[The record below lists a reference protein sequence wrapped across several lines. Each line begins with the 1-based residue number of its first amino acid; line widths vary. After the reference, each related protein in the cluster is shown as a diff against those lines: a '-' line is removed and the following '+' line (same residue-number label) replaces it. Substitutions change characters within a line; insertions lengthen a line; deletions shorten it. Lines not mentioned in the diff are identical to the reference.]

1 MHKGLQTNSFKQIGF
16 VLYHAWSNDIILPI
30 PVLIPS
36 AIVTTSSSDCVL
48 ICFSKKNLYCKTEA
62 KTNRKKAFLGR
73 LVYTVCMF
81 PDILALNTTSFLL
94 FLLSAMRP
102 RSRLLSKRRLLLP
115 TIREGTEETV
125 RDLNEANTLHFDQ
138 AVSSEDYL
146 LSICHL
152 AHPTFP
158 TRDVSPY
165 NSHTRQLDA
174 VHQRLRLS
182 RLSGTPSGTLGFDP
196 TEEGHVI
203 DMQLG
208 RGKELD
214 GELTFGNSD
223 PLEYLYGHQ
232 DNLPG
237 GIRGA
242 FGERRFRKQH
252 GGIWECQARAR
263 AHSIPHASSPDL
275 SRQRKSSCP
284 ELHSGTSASIPN
296 ISPKH
301 SRKGRQ
307 ADRGAEGERRNPAV
321 KQSLISQWISD
332 CRSAWREART
342 RACMLPTIAEI

>member
-1 MHKGLQTNSFKQIGF
+1 ML
-16 VLYHAWSNDIILPI
+16 
-30 PVLIPS
+30 
-36 AIVTTSSSDCVL
+36 
-48 ICFSKKNLYCKTEA
+48 
-62 KTNRKKAFLGR
+62 
-73 LVYTVCMF
+73 

-94 FLLSAMRP
+94 VLLPAMRP

-125 RDLNEANTLHFDQ
+125 RDLNEANALHFDQ

-158 TRDVSPY
+158 TRDTSPY

-182 RLSGTPSGTLGFDP
+182 RLSGTPSATLGFDP
-196 TEEGHVI
+196 AEEGHVI

-208 RGKELD
+208 RWKELD

-237 GIRGA
+237 GVRGT
-242 FGERRFRKQH
+242 FGEGRFRKQH
-252 GGIWECQARAR
+252 GGIQEGQARAR

-284 ELHSGTSASIPN
+284 ELHSSIPN

-301 SRKGRQ
+301 SRRGRP
-307 ADRGAEGERRNPAV
+307 ADRGAEGERQNPAV